1 MITLYSCMCVC
12 VFIIVCGCFKHR
24 AHKDHN
30 VVEPLRPRDQQ
41 TDRGRDHLSLST
53 PRARAQG
60 SNVDNNGDG
69 DDGDSRVHLTIL
81 ISMMIP
87 LATRGLIHFV

>member
-1 MITLYSCMCVC
+1 MITLYLCMCVC
-12 VFIIVCGCFKHR
+12 VCVIVCVCSKHT

-53 PRARAQG
+53 FRARAQG
-60 SNVDNNGDG
+60 SHCDDNDDG
-69 DDGDSRVHLTIL
+69 DDGD
-81 ISMMIP
+81 
-87 LATRGLIHFV
+87 

>member
-1 MITLYSCMCVC
+1 MFVC
-12 VFIIVCGCFKHR
+12 VFIIVCVCFKHS

-53 PRARAQG
+53 LCAQG
-60 SNVDNNGDG
+60 SHCDDNVDG
-69 DDGDSRVHLTIL
+69 DDNND
-81 ISMMIP
+81 
-87 LATRGLIHFV
+87 